1 MDNTT
6 KKKTSQRSIWPY
18 AIIAFFTIVITVN
31 LWFIYT
37 ALKSD
42 DGLVDKDYYAKGI
55 LYNKTLEDE
64 ATLGWQISLN
74 SGKSFGEALKSEASN
89 DIAVK
94 VLGKDGSPLKDAAVR
109 MVLMRPATDS
119 YDKELSLRFNGA
131 LHRGSLFI
139 PLSGFWDI
147 KVIVEKDDSTVER
160 IFRIKI

>member
-64 ATLGWQISLN
+64 ATLGWQISLAFGKT
-74 SGKSFGEALKSEASN
+74 SGEVLKGEASN

-94 VLGKDGSPLKDAAVR
+94 VLDKDNSSLKDATVR
-109 MVLMRPATDS
+109 VVLMRPATDS
-119 YDKELSLRFNGA
+119 YDKEFPLEFNGA
-131 LHRGSLFI
+131 LHKGGLFI

-147 KVIVEKDDSTVER
+147 KVIVERGDSIVER
-160 IFRIKI
+160 IFRVKV